1 MHEEETNEYGLEG
14 LLEILRKTPK
24 DIPLV
29 IDTQRHEEALRS
41 VRQIVE
47 YVRRESPDAKI
58 SLSYDEIIG
67 TTLLFTIVVDMLNI
81 YNVKEFFKMAEAAN
95 TMDIMPRVD
104 AMVEIGFA
112 YNYVRRIA
120 PPTK

>member
-1 MHEEETNEYGLEG
+1 MHEEEMNEYGLEG

-67 TTLLFTIVVDMLNI
+67 TTLIFTIVVDMLNI

-112 YNYVRRIA
+112 YNKVRLIA
-120 PPTK
+120 PSAG